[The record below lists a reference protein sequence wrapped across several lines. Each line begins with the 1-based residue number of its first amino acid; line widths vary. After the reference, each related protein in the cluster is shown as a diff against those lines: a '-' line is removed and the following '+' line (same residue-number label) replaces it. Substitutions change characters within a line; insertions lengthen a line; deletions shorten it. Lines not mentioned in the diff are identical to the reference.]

1 MKEEP
6 KFTTNNHLFSFLYS
20 ASQTSMDIQLIECI
34 QPFYLQKVSVFDMIQ
49 RTNLWL
55 WAVTMA

>member
-20 ASQTSMDIQLIECI
+20 EYQTSMDIQLIECI
-34 QPFYLQKVSVFDMIQ
+34 PPFSLQKVSVFDMIP
-49 RTNLWL
+49 RTNSWL